1 MNDSLYLGIDISKE
15 WIDAY
20 LEPSG
25 ESWHVERTPR
35 ALASWIAA
43 LPSSI
48 SLAVMEATG
57 GFEAIVAA
65 LIVEAGIPT
74 AIINPRQI
82 RGFASAQGTRAKTD
96 TLDARM
102 IARYAQVM
110 KPAPRPLPSDQ
121 QRELGELIARRR
133 QLVETATAEKN
144 RLAIVANARIRK
156 NIEAHLRWLAKQ
168 INDLEDLITTL
179 IKNSPVWYAKQ
190 QILLSVCGVGPVTAS
205 TLLAELPELGTLGH
219 RQIAALVGLAPFTHQ
234 SGKWRGRSF
243 IQGGRE
249 PVRRVL
255 FMGIKSAV
263 RHNPVLSEFYQRLNA
278 RGKLKLVSEV
288 ACMHKLITILNALIR
303 DSFYALPS

>member
-1 MNDSLYLGIDISKE
+1 MDDSLYLGIDISKE
-15 WIDAY
+15 WIDGY
-20 LEPSG
+20 LEPAG
-25 ESWHVERTPR
+25 ESWHAERTPQ

-43 LPSSI
+43 LPSGI

-65 LIVEAGIPT
+65 LLVEAEIPT

-82 RGFASAQGTRAKTD
+82 HSFASAQGTRAKTD
-96 TLDARM
+96 TLDARV

-110 KPAPRPLPSDQ
+110 KPVPRPLPSDQ
-121 QRELGELIARRR
+121 QRELCELVARRR

-144 RLAIVANARIRK
+144 RLAAITNTRVRK
-156 NIEAHLRWLAKQ
+156 SIESHLRWLARQ
-168 INDLEDLITTL
+168 LEDIEDQITTL
-179 IKNSPVWYAKQ
+179 IKNSPVWHAKL
-190 QILLSVCGVGPVTAS
+190 QILTSLCGVGPITAF

-219 RQIAALVGLAPFTHQ
+219 KQIAALAGLAPFTHQ

-263 RHNPVLSEFYQRLNA
+263 RHNPVFSEFYQRLIS
-278 RGKLKLVSEV
+278 RGKLKSVAKT
-288 ACMHKLITILNALIR
+288 ACMRKLITILNAMLR
-303 DSFYALPS
+303 DSFYVLPS

>member
-1 MNDSLYLGIDISKE
+1 MNDSLFLGIDISKE

-20 LEPSG
+20 LEPTG
-25 ESWHVERTPR
+25 ETWHVERTPH
-35 ALASWIAA
+35 ALTSWIAA
-43 LPSSI
+43 LPAGI

-65 LIVEAGIPT
+65 LLVEAGIPT
-74 AIINPRQI
+74 AIINPRQV
-82 RGFASAQGTRAKTD
+82 RNFASAQGTRAKTD
-96 TLDARM
+96 TLDARV

-121 QRELGELIARRR
+121 QRELGELVARRR

-144 RLAIVANARIRK
+144 RLAVITNARVRK
-156 NIEAHLRWLAKQ
+156 SIKAHLRWLARQ
-168 INDLEDLITTL
+168 IEDLEDQITTL
-179 IKNSPVWYAKQ
+179 IKHSPVWYAKQ
-190 QILLSVCGVGPVTAS
+190 QILVSMCGVGPVTAF

-219 RQIAALVGLAPFTHQ
+219 RQIAALAGLAPFTHQ

-255 FMGIKSAV
+255 FMASKSAV
-263 RHNPVLSEFYQRLNA
+263 HHNPVLSEFYQRLIA
-278 RGKLKLVSEV
+278 RGKVKLVAKT
-288 ACMHKLITILNALIR
+288 ACMRKLITILNALIR